1 VSPGARGTSRHPR
14 RVVAP
19 GAAVLVLAIAA
30 ACGSAATSTGS
41 PGGSPVAS
49 TSLKPSV
56 VVTYTVLGSVV
67 KDLVGD
73 AAIVTVLMPNGA
85 DPHEW
90 QPSARDIEAVNRAS
104 LVVENG
110 LGLEAGLQNALAE
123 AERNGVRVF
132 VASDYI
138 TVRHVGQGEG
148 TSTGDPNQQPGAGDP
163 HLWMDPLAM
172 KAVVGALSDALRADL
187 GLDVG
192 ARAADLG
199 ARLDALDREV
209 AATLASIPPDHRKLV
224 TGHESMGYFAARYGF
239 ALIGAVIPGLTSQ
252 EAPAAADLAA
262 LKAKIQAA
270 HVPAIF
276 TEIGTPA
283 AVAQAIGTE
292 AGVKVVEIATHNLP
306 VDGSYFTFMKDVA
319 KAIADALV

>member
-1 VSPGARGTSRHPR
+1 LVG
-14 RVVAP
+14 P
-19 GAAVLVLAIAA
+19 GAAVLALALAVAA
-30 ACGSAATSTGS
+30 ACGPAAAPSGTSGGPPGASASS
-41 PGGSPVAS
+41 R
-49 TSLKPSV
+49 PSV

-67 KDLVGD
+67 KDLIGD
-73 AAIVTVLMPNGA
+73 AASVTVLMPNGA

-90 QPSARDIEAVNRAS
+90 QPSAKDIETVDRAS

-123 AERNGVRVF
+123 AQRHGVRVF
-132 VASDYI
+132 VASDHVTI
-138 TVRHVGQGEG
+138 RHVGQGEG
-148 TSTGDPNQQPGAGDP
+148 TSSSDPNQQPGASDP

-172 KAVVGALSDALRADL
+172 KAVVEALSGTLMTDL
-187 GLDVG
+187 GLDVA
-192 ARAADLG
+192 ARAADLA

-209 AATLASIPPDHRKLV
+209 AATLASIPPGNRRLV
-224 TGHESMGYFAARYGF
+224 TGHESMGYFAMRYGF
-239 ALIGAVIPGLTSQ
+239 TLVGAVIPGLTSQ

-262 LKAKIQAA
+262 LKAKIEAA

-292 AGVKVVEIATHNLP
+292 TGVRVVEIATHNLP
-306 VDGSYFTFMKDVA
+306 LDGSYFTFINNAA
-319 KAIADALV
+319 KTIADALG